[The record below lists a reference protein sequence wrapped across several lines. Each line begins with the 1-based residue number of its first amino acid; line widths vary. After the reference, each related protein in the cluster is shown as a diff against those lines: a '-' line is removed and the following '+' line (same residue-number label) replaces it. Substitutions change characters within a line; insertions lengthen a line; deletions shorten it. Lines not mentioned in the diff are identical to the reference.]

1 MSDGPRDYPTT
12 APARYRNG
20 SIVVDAIRID
30 SSRLESCEQFVG
42 GACTIRPGG
51 GLVFATTAGPLRARV
66 GDWLVRNAQGDYYTS
81 GGDAFTVAFTLHDRQ
96 HHS

>member
-1 MSDGPRDYPTT
+1 MSDRPRSSSPTGPT
-12 APARYRNG
+12 RYRNG

-30 SSRLESCEQFVG
+30 SSLLESCEQFVA

-51 GLVFATTAGPLRARV
+51 GLVFATPAGPLRARV

-81 GGDAFTVAFTLHDRQ
+81 GGDAFTVAFTLLDRQ
-96 HHS
+96 SHS